1 MLKCVILAGCVA
13 LVGGAALA
21 EENQA
26 AASQTD
32 LVPVVTREVCTTS
45 DYGVGEIRTECRTE
59 TIPAPKVDPK
69 MKGICTTFYGKRTC
83 Y

>member
-1 MLKCVILAGCVA
+1 MKCVILAGCVA
-13 LVGGAALA
+13 LGGGAALA

-59 TIPAPKVDPK
+59 TIPAPKADPK
-69 MKGICTTFYGKRTC
+69 MKGICTTVYGKRTC